1 MAITVPPVLS
11 WANREKFALPSP
23 LTGDAMTYSVIGRS
37 ARCLSSALLACLLAG
52 SALADTAPTRTVHY
66 YGDRTVEVPAR
77 IERIAASWNAQNSI
91 IAMLGYGDRIV
102 ATTKIVRDTPLF
114 RQFVPSIAQAAL
126 ASRNGDMGI
135 NSEVL
140 VAMRAQVLFM
150 PQSTPLPEADTL
162 GKAGIRV
169 VALDYNSLAA
179 MVERTL
185 ITGEILGPDALARAR
200 DFAAYYQDNVRRVSD
215 VIQRIPPEQRLK
227 VYHAVGDPLTTS
239 GRPSLNQD
247 WLDLGGAINVAESWF
262 RQAGVSTAPVS
273 LEQIVQA
280 EPDVIITM
288 RASDAAAIRQDPQWQ
303 TLRAVRQ
310 GRVYANPQGMF
321 WWCRET
327 SEQALQF
334 LWLAKTLYPQQM
346 QHIDMEKETHD
357 FYQRFYG
364 FDLSAEQVDRILHP
378 R

>member
-1 MAITVPPVLS
+1 MTVPTVPPMPS
-11 WANREKFALPSP
+11 WANRVKSALLSP
-23 LTGDAMTYSVIGRS
+23 LTGDAMTQSMIWRLSLALVVSVLGGPV
-37 ARCLSSALLACLLAG
+37 LAE
-52 SALADTAPTRTVHY
+52 TMPTRTVQY
-66 YGDRTVEVPAR
+66 YGDRSVTVPAQ
-77 IERIAASWNAQNSI
+77 IERVATSWNAQNSI

-126 ASRNGDMGI
+126 ASRSGDMGI

-140 VAMRAQVLFM
+140 VAKRAQVLFV
-150 PQSTPLPEADTL
+150 PQSIPLAEAETL
-162 GKAGIRV
+162 SKAGVQV
-169 VALDYNSLAA
+169 VALRYNSLEA

-185 ITGEILGPDALARAR
+185 ITGDILGPDALQRAR
-200 DFAAYYQDNVRRVSD
+200 DFAVYYQDNVRRVQA
-215 VIQRIPPEQRLK
+215 VIERIPREQRVK

-247 WLDLGGAINVAESWF
+247 WMDLGGAINVAEPWF
-262 RQAGVSTAPVS
+262 RKAGVSTAPVS
-273 LEQIVQA
+273 LEQVVQA
-280 EPDVIITM
+280 DPDVIITM
-288 RASDAAAIRQDPQWQ
+288 RASDAAAIRQDPHWQ
-303 TLRAVRQ
+303 TLRAVQQ

-346 QHIDMEKETHD
+346 QHIDMAKETHD

-364 FDLSAEQVDRILHP
+364 FDLNAQQVEDILHP

>member
-1 MAITVPPVLS
+1 MTVPTVPPMPS
-11 WANREKFALPSP
+11 WANRVKSALLSP
-23 LTGDAMTYSVIGRS
+23 LTGDAMTQSMIWRLSLALVVSV
-37 ARCLSSALLACLLAG
+37 LAG
-52 SALADTAPTRTVHY
+52 PVLAETMPTRTVQY
-66 YGDRTVEVPAR
+66 YGDRSVTVPAQ
-77 IERIAASWNAQNSI
+77 IERVATSWNAQNSI

-102 ATTKIVRDTPLF
+102 ATTKIVRDTRLF

-126 ASRNGDMGI
+126 ASRSGDMGI

-140 VAMRAQVLFM
+140 VAKRAQVLFV
-150 PQSTPLPEADTL
+150 PQSIPLAEAETL
-162 GKAGIRV
+162 SKAGVQV
-169 VALDYNSLAA
+169 VALHYNSLEA

-185 ITGEILGPDALARAR
+185 ITGEILGPDALQRAR
-200 DFAAYYQDNVRRVSD
+200 DFAVYYQDNVRRVQA
-215 VIQRIPPEQRLK
+215 VIERIPREQRVK

-247 WLDLGGAINVAESWF
+247 WMDLGGAINVAEPWF
-262 RQAGVSTAPVS
+262 RKAGVSTAPVS
-273 LEQIVQA
+273 LEQVVQA
-280 EPDVIITM
+280 DPDVIITM
-288 RASDAAAIRQDPQWQ
+288 RASDAAAIRQDPHWQ
-303 TLRAVRQ
+303 TLRAVQQ

-346 QHIDMEKETHD
+346 QHIDMAKETHD

-364 FDLSAEQVDRILHP
+364 FDLNAQQVEDILHP

>member
-1 MAITVPPVLS
+1 M
-11 WANREKFALPSP
+11 
-23 LTGDAMTYSVIGRS
+23 
-37 ARCLSSALLACLLAG
+37 
-52 SALADTAPTRTVHY
+52 PTRTVQY
-66 YGDRTVEVPAR
+66 YGDRSVTVPAQ
-77 IERIAASWNAQNSI
+77 IERVATSWNAQNSI

-126 ASRNGDMGI
+126 ASRSGDMGI

-140 VAMRAQVLFM
+140 VAKRAQVLFV
-150 PQSTPLPEADTL
+150 PQSIPLAEAETL
-162 GKAGIRV
+162 SKAGVQV
-169 VALDYNSLAA
+169 VALRYNSLEA

-185 ITGEILGPDALARAR
+185 ITGDILGPDALQRAR
-200 DFAAYYQDNVRRVSD
+200 DFAVYYQDNVRRVQA
-215 VIQRIPPEQRLK
+215 VIERIPREQRVK

-247 WLDLGGAINVAESWF
+247 WMDLGGAINVAEPWF
-262 RQAGVSTAPVS
+262 RKAGVSTAPVS
-273 LEQIVQA
+273 LEQVVQA
-280 EPDVIITM
+280 DPDVIITM
-288 RASDAAAIRQDPQWQ
+288 RASDAAAIRQDPHWQ
-303 TLRAVRQ
+303 TLRAVQQ

-346 QHIDMEKETHD
+346 QHIDMAKETHD

-364 FDLSAEQVDRILHP
+364 FDLNAQQVEDILHP